1 MNSMNAAVKEFVV
14 NVLGCG
20 CPEEVFLDI
29 ELNKTPDPLGAIPL
43 VFEIRV
49 GGRLFIL
56 GVTDRNI
63 LSSDDALA
71 ALVAVATKIRDNMK
85 FNRFRLVVIS
95 DDTDCEAILLPRF
108 AQLPGLDDRI
118 HLHVVKKELI
128 NGMLQENDSVTERR
142 GEMGE
147 LISKPTI
154 WHEMEGPVIGG
165 REHYQE
171 KSYGGFNHTW
181 EPCTVSEETSA
192 AERRET
198 DRIDD
203 RQDRE
208 QQRKEED
215 E

>member
-1 MNSMNAAVKEFVV
+1 MNSMNGAVKEFVV

-20 CPEEVFLDI
+20 CPDEVFLDI
-29 ELNKTPDPLGAIPL
+29 ELNKTPDPVGAIPL

-49 GGRLFIL
+49 GGRLIIF
-56 GVTDRNI
+56 GVTDKNI

-71 ALVAVATKIRDNMK
+71 ALVAAGTKIRDGLR

-95 DDTDCEAILLPRF
+95 DDADCEAILRPRF

-128 NGMLQENDSVTERR
+128 NGMMKENNTVMERG

-147 LISKPTI
+147 PITEPTI
-154 WHEMEGPVIGG
+154 WHEMEGPIIGG

-171 KSYGGFNHTW
+171 KSYGGFKQTW
-181 EPCTVSEETSA
+181 EQD
-192 AERRET
+192 RRE
-198 DRIDD
+198 
-203 RQDRE
+203 E
-208 QQRKEED
+208 GE
-215 E
+215 

>member
-118 HLHVVKKELI
+118 HLHVVKKEQI

>member
-1 MNSMNAAVKEFVV
+1 MNSKHGAIKEFAV

-20 CPEEVFLDI
+20 CPEELFLDI

-71 ALVAVATKIRDNMK
+71 ALVAAGKIIRDNMK

-128 NGMLQENDSVTERR
+128 NGILQENDSVTERR

-147 LISKPTI
+147 PITKPTI

-181 EPCTVSEETSA
+181 EPFSVSEETSA

>member
-29 ELNKTPDPLGAIPL
+29 ELNKTPDPVGAIPL

-128 NGMLQENDSVTERR
+128 NGMLQKNNTVMERR
-142 GEMGE
+142 GEME
-147 LISKPTI
+147 EPITKPTI
-154 WHEMEGPVIGG
+154 WHEMEGPIIGG

-181 EPCTVSEETSA
+181 EPFTVSEETSA
-192 AERRET
+192 AERWET